1 MEKLRDKLH
10 EAIDKYGLDY
20 DKVIEADRR
29 LHEDIIKRQ
38 RYILGVRENA

>member
-20 DKVIEADRR
+20 DKVIEVDKR
-29 LHEDIIKRQ
+29 LHEDIIKKQ
-38 RYILGVRENA
+38 RCILGGKENA